1 MNEADAKS
9 ELSRLEAEH
18 PNLMALLRSTPAPPE
33 ADTGKASAEELLA
46 ARALAIL
53 GSAGARESTLGSADG
68 VTLSGRELQTLLGV
82 VADRRES
89 PSVEISWLRAEIDHL
104 RESTLSED
112 AVRVLVAKVFGAAV
126 VSLAAIAAI
135 VVAIVKIA

>member
-1 MNEADAKS
+1 
-9 ELSRLEAEH
+9 
-18 PNLMALLRSTPAPPE
+18 
-33 ADTGKASAEELLA
+33 
-46 ARALAIL
+46 
-53 GSAGARESTLGSADG
+53 
-68 VTLSGRELQTLLGV
+68 LLGV